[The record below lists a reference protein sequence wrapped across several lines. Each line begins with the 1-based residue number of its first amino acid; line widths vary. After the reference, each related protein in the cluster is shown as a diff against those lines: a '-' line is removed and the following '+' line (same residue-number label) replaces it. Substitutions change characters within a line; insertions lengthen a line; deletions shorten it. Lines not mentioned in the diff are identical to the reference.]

1 MSVGRVLA
9 TAEAALL
16 DAQVDHLSACRHLPE
31 AEVVALAAKCKEL
44 LLREP
49 NVSAVKA
56 PVVIVGDTHGQF
68 HDLAEVFRVA
78 GPAPDT
84 NYLFL
89 GDYVD
94 RCVCVVMTRVEEEW
108 WSGVC

>member
-1 MSVGRVLA
+1 MSIGRVLA
-9 TAEAALL
+9 ASEAALL
-16 DAQVDHLSACRHLPE
+16 DAQVSHLAGCRHLPE
-31 AEVVALAAKCKEL
+31 PEVIALCAKAKEL
-44 LLREP
+44 LMREP

-94 RCVCVVMTRVEEEW
+94 RWGRAPFGFCRW
-108 WSGVC
+108 WWR